1 MTVEKTP
8 RKRLSREA
16 RRRQLSDVAWQ
27 IMQTE
32 GSEAL
37 TLARV
42 GDAAGSVNRW
52 FMTTSPPV
60 MDCWRH
66 CMTILIAARPKDGSG
81 DECRADGDATKA
93 EVLAACYVDCVMT
106 EGREIPELLSALS
119 TSPELAAVK
128 RHYQLDFIARCQRWF
143 VPLAG
148 SSGIPEAGMWGLLG
162 ARMPSQVR
170 WHAAMSAN
178 GKENRRSLP
187 WSWRWWQAAVRRNRI
202 SIKGGPQA
210 AESFNHNR
218 RCVSS
223 GNVQ

>member
-42 GDAAGSVNRW
+42 GDAAGVSKPVVYDH
-52 FMTTSPPV
+52 FTTRHGLLAALYDDFDRRQTEKMEAAMNAAPMV
-60 MDCWRH
+60 MQQ
-66 CMTILIAARPKDGSG
+66 
-81 DECRADGDATKA
+81 KA

-202 SIKGGPQA
+202 SIKKA
-210 AESFNHNR
+210 AR
-218 RCVSS
+218 RPPNPSTTTGV
-223 GNVQ
+223 V

>member
-42 GDAAGSVNRW
+42 GDAAGVSKPVVYDH
-52 FMTTSPPV
+52 FTTRHGLLAALYDDFDRRQTEKMEAAMNAAPKV
-60 MDCWRH
+60 M
-66 CMTILIAARPKDGSG
+66 KQ
-81 DECRADGDATKA
+81 KA

-119 TSPELAAVK
+119 TSPELATVK

-143 VPLAG
+143 APLAG

-162 ARMPSQVR
+162 GADAIAGAVARGDVSKPEGEQ
-170 WHAAMSAN
+170 AITAMVVALVAGSRA
-178 GKENRRSLP
+178 S
-187 WSWRWWQAAVRRNRI
+187 
-202 SIKGGPQA
+202 
-210 AESFNHNR
+210 ESD
-218 RCVSS
+218 
-223 GNVQ
+223 

>member
-1 MTVEKTP
+1 MTVEKVP

-27 IMQTE
+27 ILQTE

-42 GDAAGSVNRW
+42 GEAAGVSKPVVYDHFTTRHGLLAALYDDFDRRQTERMDAAMNAAP
-52 FMTTSPPV
+52 MV
-60 MDCWRH
+60 MQQ
-66 CMTILIAARPKDGSG
+66 
-81 DECRADGDATKA
+81 KA

-128 RHYQLDFIARCQRWF
+128 RHYQLDFIARCQHWF
-143 VPLAG
+143 APFTG

-162 ARMPSQVR
+162 GAD
-170 WHAAMSAN
+170 AIA
-178 GKENRRSLP
+178 
-187 WSWRWWQAAVRRNRI
+187 AAVTRGDVAKPE
-202 SIKGGPQA
+202 SEQA
-210 AESFNHNR
+210 ITAMVVALVTGSRASESA
-218 RCVSS
+218 
-223 GNVQ
+223 